1 MKKSV
6 IRKAL
11 IFTVVWAAVL
21 YYFAGKVPDEY
32 AELLGFIG
40 ALLLFF
46 PAVSGTLHA
55 FSLSKVADPNLSRDQ
70 IETAYVALRAR
81 MASLDFRWH
90 QALANIAGISLVAIG
105 FGAKYI

>member
-6 IRKAL
+6 IQRAL
-11 IFTVVWAAVL
+11 FLTVVWAAVL
-21 YYFAGKVPDEY
+21 YYFSGKVPDEY

-46 PAVSGTLHA
+46 PAISGTLHA

-70 IETAYVALRAR
+70 IEIAYSALRAR
-81 MASLDFRWH
+81 TASLDFSWI
-90 QALANIAGISLVAIG
+90 QAFAIIVGISLVAIG